1 MRDKQPEDRV
11 VVVVS
16 AMGDT
21 TDDLVS
27 LARAVTSRPFG
38 REMDRLLST
47 GEQVSI
53 ALVAMAF
60 MEKGQPAVS
69 MTGVKPVS

>member
-1 MRDKQPEDRV
+1 M
-11 VVVVS
+11 
-16 AMGDT
+16 
-21 TDDLVS
+21 S